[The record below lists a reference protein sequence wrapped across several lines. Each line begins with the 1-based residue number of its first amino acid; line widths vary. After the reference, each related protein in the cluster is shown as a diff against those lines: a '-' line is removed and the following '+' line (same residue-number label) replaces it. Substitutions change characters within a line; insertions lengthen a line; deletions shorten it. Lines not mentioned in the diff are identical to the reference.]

1 MLIFKNK
8 LPSEFLKVMM
18 NSLLNE
24 VSAQSPDTHEA
35 VLGKRHGAELG
46 PGTLAP
52 GPPSSSL
59 YSHFLKPNK

>member
-1 MLIFKNK
+1 
-8 LPSEFLKVMM
+8 MM

-46 PGTLAP
+46 PGHTCP
-52 GPPSSSL
+52 QSSKFKFIL
-59 YSHFLKPNK
+59 TFLKTK